1 MVRLRV
7 TTGMSVYLYEH
18 RLASVAKRNHRFN
31 DRLRSD
37 MHRVLRAREK
47 ANSVYWVRVGRMSR
61 MTGCVTLVAPNGDT
75 LAALHTDMYRA

>member
-7 TTGMSVYLYEH
+7 NTGMSVYLYEH

-31 DRLRSD
+31 VQTRDD
-37 MHRVLRAREK
+37 MHRVLLSREK
-47 ANSVYWVRVGRMSR
+47 ANTVYWVRVGAMSR
-61 MTGCVTLVAPNGDT
+61 VTGCVTLVAPNGDT

>member
-31 DRLRSD
+31 LRSRHD
-37 MHRVLRAREK
+37 MHRALVAREK
-47 ANSVYWVRVGRMSR
+47 NNSVYWVRVGLTSGL
-61 MTGCVTLVAPNGDT
+61 TGCVTLVAPNGDT
-75 LAALHTDMYRA
+75 LAAKHTDMYRA